1 VGFFFGVAGTQV
13 SDFVKHSDDCVE
25 ALGQYING
33 VSANFLLSWITLHDA
48 NSTADQTTAAATKYA
63 NLVDATYNKIRAKCP
78 VNQRREYLDKNQV
91 DDFLSSYN
99 RMDTCIKIAGC
110 PNDNTDSVVLAVLS
124 SAQALQI
131 KAEEVPNWGIV
142 RRIKFVVTHPY

>member
-1 VGFFFGVAGTQV
+1 MRLIIR
-13 SDFVKHSDDCVE
+13 FV
-25 ALGQYING
+25 
-33 VSANFLLSWITLHDA
+33 
-48 NSTADQTTAAATKYA
+48 
-63 NLVDATYNKIRAKCP
+63 KCP